1 MDHKL
6 IEKLKSWLKFL
17 PGNPKTR
24 IGLDIGTDCIKFVEI
39 KTKGEFKRLLSYR
52 MVPISHLKGKPSEE
66 RLAEVL
72 DLLRS
77 LLKNRTSVPVYTA
90 VSGSDVIIKSF
101 NIARLSGAKLRNA
114 AFWASKKY
122 VPFPLEEAYFDCK
135 VIGDTEEREIKK
147 KEIMVVAA
155 AKELIHKRLDMLEKS
170 GLKIPGI
177 TVTPFALNNLLQ
189 VKEIGPLSIA
199 VIDMGSENTSISI
212 FQENTLKFAREIV
225 TSGNSI
231 TESIVSQASI
241 SFEEAEKIKKEYG
254 LSQTGTPKEFIK
266 AIMPVIERLINEIQ
280 RSFSFYKESHP
291 EFTIEKIYLTGGTA
305 RMEGLPQIMQERLN
319 TDVEVIHSFEKL
331 DISSPSIDSEEFNQ
345 LAPLFSKSVGLA
357 LEDNEGIDLLPSK
370 VRQQKVINQMIP
382 VFRLSAI
389 FITLL
394 CIMLYVDIAT
404 RVHIKTKSLNHW
416 KSNMQKLNH
425 LALNPGQ
432 IQVDSAR
439 YKMIKD
445 TLDQIEKREIVD
457 PFILKEITHI
467 IPESIVLED
476 LSISLVEAPKEE
488 DDDVSKVGV
497 FQINGMVYGKEMDLE
512 VNLLQFLVTLDTSP
526 FLQKPVVTEKEKSV
540 LAGRDILRFKIH
552 CDLVS

>member
-1 MDHKL
+1 MDHTL
-6 IEKLKSWLKFL
+6 IKRLKTGLEFL
-17 PGNPKTR
+17 PGPKTQ

-39 KTKGEFKRLLSYR
+39 KTKGESKRLLSYR
-52 MVPISHLKGKPSEE
+52 MVPISHLKGKLSEE
-66 RLAEVL
+66 RFAEVL

-77 LLKNRTSVPVYTA
+77 LLKNRTNVPVYTA

-122 VPFPLEEAYFDCK
+122 VPFPLEEAFFDCK
-135 VIGDTEEREIKK
+135 VIGDVEEREIKK

-155 AKELIHKRLDMLEKS
+155 SKQLIHKRLYMLEKS
-170 GLKIPGI
+170 GSKIPGI
-177 TVTPFALNNLLQ
+177 TVTPFALNNLLK
-189 VKEIGPLSIA
+189 VKEIGPLSVA
-199 VIDMGSENTSISI
+199 VIDIGSENTSISI
-212 FQENTLKFAREIV
+212 FQENNLKFAREIV

-241 SFEEAEKIKKEYG
+241 SFEEAERIKKEYG
-254 LSQTGTPKEFIK
+254 LSQTGTPKKFIE

-291 EFTIEKIYLTGGTA
+291 EFMIEKIYLTGGTA

-331 DISSPSIDSEEFNQ
+331 EISPSIDSKEFNQ
-345 LAPLFSKSVGLA
+345 LAPLFSKSIGLA

-370 VRQQKVINQMIP
+370 VRQQKAINRMIP

-394 CIMLYVDIAT
+394 CIMLYADISA

-416 KSNMQKLNH
+416 KSNMQKLNY
-425 LALNPGQ
+425 LALNPGR

-476 LSISLVEAPKEE
+476 LSISLVEAPNEE
-488 DDDVSKVGV
+488 DDASKAGV

-512 VNLLQFLVTLDTSP
+512 VDLLQFLVTLDTSP
-526 FLQKPVVTEKEKSV
+526 FLQKPVVTEKKRSV
-540 LAGRDILRFKIH
+540 LDGRDILRFTIH